1 MKTAALIFLALLPF
15 SLSAQGVRIGPNPA
29 PADSSAGLDVDF
41 TDRGLLPPR
50 MTSQQRNAIVNPAA
64 GLLVYN
70 TSTQCLEL
78 HLPQGGW
85 QAVLCDCQNP
95 PNPSISVNNTSA
107 GTNVSVPFA
116 AAQPGTI
123 ASYSWSFQGG
133 TPATSSSS
141 NPSVTWSQAGTYWVY
156 LTAYNSIG
164 CSETDSL
171 QMTVSAGV
179 TVNTYNYFQSGQEYL
194 LRGSQ
199 YGIALSD
206 QQTADCFCQ
215 AIGFNSAQSFQIAY
229 PSTFSCFGYNTN
241 CAYQSIW
248 CSGTTNRHV
257 ITTVTCQ

>member
-1 MKTAALIFLALLPF
+1 MKTVAFIFLALLPF

-50 MTSQQRNAIVNPAA
+50 MTTQQRNAIVNPAA
-64 GLLVYN
+64 GLLVFN

-164 CSETDSL
+164 CSEKDSL
-171 QMTVSAGV
+171 QMTISAGV

-194 LRGSQ
+194 IRTSQ
-199 YGIALSD
+199 YVAEHP
-206 QQTADCFCQ
+206 TA
-215 AIGFNSAQSFQIAY
+215 
-229 PSTFSCFGYNTN
+229 TL
-241 CAYQSIW
+241 
-248 CSGTTNRHV
+248 
-257 ITTVTCQ
+257 